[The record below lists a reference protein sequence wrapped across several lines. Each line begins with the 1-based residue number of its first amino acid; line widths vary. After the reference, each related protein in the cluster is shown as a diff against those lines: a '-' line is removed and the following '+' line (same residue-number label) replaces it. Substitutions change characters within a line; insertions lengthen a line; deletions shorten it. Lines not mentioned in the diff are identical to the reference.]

1 MSTAGQ
7 RIRTGIA
14 AAFLM
19 MAAAS
24 AAEAQQSIW
33 RFTGN
38 CIDCADALELSSY
51 KATATL
57 TLQDYLSGELND
69 NHFVSFVYDGSNLID
84 EYLVDAQNFG
94 GMAGNLTASPQSFA
108 IAFGARGFFVLGFGG
123 GGNGELLISE
133 PTINAGQWA
142 TCPDSDVPVES
153 SFSCS
158 ELVPDDFG
166 NNGAFVMDK
175 PTTTVPEPGTYALM
189 AMGLGALTIV
199 TRRRQRQ

>member
-38 CIDCADALELSSY
+38 CIDCANAFELSSY
-51 KATATL
+51 EATATL
-57 TLQDYLSGELND
+57 TLKDYLSGELND

-84 EYLVDAQNFG
+84 EYVVDANNFG

-108 IAFGARGFFVLGFGG
+108 ITFGARGFFVLGFGDSG
-123 GGNGELLISE
+123 DGDKPS
-133 PTINAGQWA
+133 INAGQWA

-153 SFSCS
+153 SFFCS
-158 ELVPDDFG
+158 GLVPDDFG
-166 NNGAFVMDK
+166 NDGAFVMDK